1 MITWESVT
9 EKKKKSKVEAKE
21 RTGLVDNGTYNWTN
35 NEEDSGRE
43 TRPTARVKATNKK
56 QIELN

>member
-1 MITWESVT
+1 MLQK
-9 EKKKKSKVEAKE
+9 KKKKSKVEAKE

-35 NEEDSGRE
+35 NEEDRGRE